1 MKKLFA
7 VILLLAVGFSSHSQ
21 SKKAFIVTIGDYP
34 AQNGWSDLS
43 SSKDKEIVMDLLLS
57 QGFDASSIV
66 SLTDQNATYSGF
78 KTAVTSFIASLQK
91 GDVIY
96 FHFSG
101 HGQQVMD
108 VSSKDFKTE
117 FLDQDEPDGWDEAL
131 VLYNAPMKWTDGYK
145 FEEHLV
151 DDQINHYFNSIREK
165 IGGTGQLIAVFDA
178 CHSGTISRGENDWVV
193 RGTNKVCAPEN
204 YNPTLV
210 SNDKSNSDFA
220 FENKSEMG
228 KLVCFFGCQPHQV
241 NRELNKAGSLTTFF
255 ASAMKELKE
264 NATYNNLFSL
274 INEGMAVNFQ
284 NAQHPDIEG
293 DDLNQLIF
301 SGKFIAQDK
310 FVLCD
315 KLVSNSAYLKGG
327 TINGLA
333 IGDSIGFFSNTT
345 NQINGTKP
353 LFKGIVS
360 EIDALNSKV
369 TLTTKNNERGEKFR
383 AFVICKSIAPASLDI
398 ALDAGALNKEL
409 KQLLENKKNI
419 QLVEGK
425 AKYVIKKYTAD
436 GETSKTKVQIFI
448 GDGDLSLPL
457 KEMSGLDISTH
468 QGKDSL
474 LLLLSYASRSEVFR
488 ELEWYDD
495 NFKVDYKIQK
505 GVKNSKNQFIA
516 FPDASHNN
524 EVSLSKNEVLEVI
537 VENNGSKII
546 IFNVV
551 SLDPNGIMTWFDKSE
566 PNCKIRP
573 GEKTRLYVNCGTP
586 YGMEMLKFISSY
598 SNIDLSAINEMG
610 KSLINRGGESPLFSL
625 IGDASTGSR
634 GAVDS
639 SSNIIINNFTFL
651 IKE

>member
-1 MKKLFA
+1 MKKIFA
-7 VILLLAVGFSSHSQ
+7 VVVLLAVGFSSYSQ
-21 SKKAFIVTIGDYP
+21 SKKAFVITIGDYP
-34 AQNGWSDLS
+34 AQNQWSDLS
-43 SSKDKEIVMDLLLS
+43 SGKDKEIVMDLLLS
-57 QGFDASSIV
+57 QGFAETNIV
-66 SLTDQNATYSGF
+66 SLSDENATYSGF
-78 KTAVTSFIASLQK
+78 KAAITTFISTIQK
-91 GDVIY
+91 GDIIY

-131 VLYNAPMKWTDGYK
+131 VLYNAPMKWTDGYN

-178 CHSGTISRGENDWVV
+178 CHSGTVSRGENDWVV
-193 RGTNKVCAPEN
+193 RGTNKACAPEN
-204 YNPTLV
+204 YNPTIV

-274 INEGMAVNFQ
+274 INEGMAVSFQ

-327 TINGLA
+327 TISGLA
-333 IGDSIGFFSNTT
+333 LGDSIGFFSNTT

-353 LFKGIVS
+353 LFKGVIS
-360 EIDALNSKV
+360 EIEALNSKV

-383 AFVICKSIAPASLDI
+383 AFVISKSIAPASLDV
-398 ALDAGALNKEL
+398 ALDAGLLNKEL

-419 QLVEGK
+419 QLAEGK
-425 AKYVIKKYTAD
+425 AKYVIKNYTAE
-436 GETSKTKVQIFI
+436 GETSKTKIQILV
-448 GDGDLSLPL
+448 GDGAFGIPL
-457 KEMSGLDISTH
+457 KEMSGLDISTQ

-488 ELEWYDD
+488 ELEWE
-495 NFKVDYKIQK
+495 NEEFTVDYKIEK
-505 GVKNSKNQFIA
+505 GTKNSSNKFIGLTDADNNYVSISKKEVYQFTIT
-516 FPDASHNN
+516 N
-524 EVSLSKNEVLEVI
+524 K
-537 VENNGSKII
+537 GSKAII
-546 IFNVV
+546 ANIV
-551 SLDPNGIMTWFDKSE
+551 SLDPNGTMNWFDKKKANFTLMPGVE
-566 PNCKIRP
+566 EKVVINCSP
-573 GEKTRLYVNCGTP
+573 P
-586 YGMEMLKFISSY
+586 YGLQMLKFIY
-598 SNIDLSAINEMG
+598 SNSAIDLSAINEMG
-610 KSLINRGGESPLFSL
+610 KSLATRGGESPLLSI
-625 IGDASTGSR
+625 IGNASSGTRS
-634 GAVDS
+634 ATDS
-639 SSNIIINNFTFL
+639 SADILIENFTFL

>member
-1 MKKLFA
+1 M
-7 VILLLAVGFSSHSQ
+7 IGFSSFSQ

-34 AQNGWSDLS
+34 TQNGWSDLS

-78 KTAVTSFIASLQK
+78 KTSMNAFITSLQK
-91 GDVIY
+91 GDIIY

-131 VLYNAPMKWTDGYK
+131 VLYNAPMKWSDGYK

-193 RGTNKVCAPEN
+193 RGTNKVCAPED
-204 YNPTLV
+204 YNPTVV

-327 TINGLA
+327 TISGLA
-333 IGDSIGFFSNTT
+333 LGDSIGFFSNTT
-345 NQINGTKP
+345 NQIKGTKP

-383 AFVICKSIAPASLDI
+383 AFVISKSIAPASLDV
-398 ALDAGALNKEL
+398 ALDAGSLNKEL
-409 KQLLENKKNI
+409 KQLLENIKNI

-425 AKYVIKKYTAD
+425 AKYVIKNYTAE
-436 GETSKTKVQIFI
+436 GEKSKTKVQILV
-448 GDGDLSLPL
+448 GDGDFALPL
-457 KEMSGLDISTH
+457 RSMKGIDINTN
-468 QGKDSL
+468 QGKDSIL
-474 LLLLSYASRSEVFR
+474 LMLSMASRAEIFR
-488 ELEWYDD
+488 ELEWYEESISVETKISKLANVSKGLKPVDAD
-495 NFKVDYKIQK
+495 NQDLKY
-505 GVKNSKNQFIA
+505 
-516 FPDASHNN
+516 
-524 EVSLSKNEVLEVI
+524 VSLSKLEGFKIEFNNQNDTPVYLNVI
-537 VENNGSKII
+537 T
-546 IFNVV
+546 
-551 SLDPNGIMTWFDKSE
+551 LDPNGGMDWYTKNVILPSSSRKSL
-566 PNCKIRP
+566 NFGWVI
-573 GEKTRLYVNCGTP
+573 P
-586 YGMEMLKFISSY
+586 YGMQMMKFIYSKSS
-598 SNIDLSAINEMG
+598 IDFSSINEMG
-610 KSLINRGGESPLFSL
+610 KSLASRGGESPLL
-625 IGDASTGSR
+625 TIIGNASSGTR
-634 GAVDS
+634 GAADGNSDLV
-639 SSNIIINNFTFL
+639 INNFSFL